1 MIISGD
7 KIAQKNRPH
16 VRGGTSKHAAKKHLA
31 ALRAE
36 TRAAIKKARSV
47 VLIMGLPGA
56 GKSTH
61 AAKIDA
67 PGLLVIDTCAPTPAH
82 REPLIRAARR
92 AKIPIDCVLVCA
104 PLKLCEIRRPK
115 IPRSELVKIRSRL
128 VPPRKSEGFRTVCYI
143 QGTHDEKKTNPTHA
157 IEGDRS

>member
-1 MIISGD
+1 MIISGE
-7 KIAQKNRPH
+7 KIA
-16 VRGGTSKHAAKKHLA
+16 RGS
-31 ALRAE
+31 
-36 TRAAIKKARSV
+36 RAAIAKARAV
-47 VLIMGLPGA
+47 VLIMGMPGA

-61 AAKIDA
+61 AAVIDA

-115 IPRSELVKIRSRL
+115 IPRAELTNIRARL
-128 VPPRKSEGFRTVCYI
+128 VPPRRSEGFRVVCYI
-143 QGTHDEKKTNPTHA
+143 QGTHEEKNDTANA